1 MLNPLTTLQ
10 QFAQQDLIIAELRRE
25 NLEMS
30 KALKIIS
37 SEIAKR
43 LKNRGF
49 YGIKDWERFCIFVCK
64 KYCGDIHFE
73 SVSKYVDDNEVFEK
87 KFQKLMKEL

>member
-1 MLNPLTTLQ
+1 MLNPLTTLEQ
-10 QFAQQDLIIAELRRE
+10 LVQQDLMIAELRRE

-37 SEIAKR
+37 VEIAKR

-49 YGIKDWERFCIFVCK
+49 YGIKDWERFCLFVCK
-64 KYCGDIHFE
+64 KYCGDVQFE
-73 SVSKYVDDNEVFEK
+73 SVNKCVDDDAVFEK
-87 KFQKLMKEL
+87 KYQKLMKEL